1 MNNFH
6 SRFSQQLLSFALK
19 SMPVVVVSGA
29 RQTGKT
35 TLVHKL
41 LGQKRKFLTLDQL
54 DILQQAKTNPDSLL
68 CELPVTIDEV
78 QRAPELLLAIKRK
91 VDANRINGG
100 ILLTGSAN
108 LALMST
114 VSESLAGRAVYLELP
129 PFSPTE
135 WGNTDKSPS
144 LIDSLF
150 QKDLDLTLWKNIPYN
165 WLEWTLTGGYPT
177 AIQMDTLEARQ
188 LWFSGYVQT
197 YLERDLR
204 QLAQIDNL
212 VDYQKVMSLA
222 ANRVGRLLNQSEL
235 ARDAA
240 ISQPTCHRY
249 LNLLETGYQIV
260 NLHNYT
266 TNPSQGVIK
275 SKKLFWTDVGLGA
288 YLAKIYNIDALKNRL
303 DLGFW
308 LEQAV
313 FQTLQ
318 TWKSLGINRNIYYWR
333 STSKHEVDFLLEFQ
347 NQFVAIEIK
356 SSEFA
361 SPSDM
366 KGLYILKEELS
377 KKGHNV
383 RSIILHFANEPRYLD
398 DNIYSLP
405 ISPLFPKLS

>member
-1 MNNFH
+1 MNSFH
-6 SRFSQQLLSFALK
+6 SRFCQDILALALR

-41 LGQKRKFLTLDQL
+41 LDQKRKFFTLDQL
-54 DILQQAKTNPDSLL
+54 DVLQQAKTNPDSLL
-68 CELPVTIDEV
+68 SELPLTIDEV

-91 VDANRINGG
+91 VDSNRVNGS

-108 LALMST
+108 LALMSS

-129 PFSPTE
+129 PFSPVE
-135 WGNTDKSPS
+135 WCSTKSIPS

-150 QKDLDLTLWKNIPYN
+150 EDKLDLARWENIPSN
-165 WLEWTLTGGYPT
+165 WIQWALTGGYPS
-177 AIQMDTLEARQ
+177 AIQASNLEERQ
-188 LWFSGYVQT
+188 FWFSGYVQT

-212 VDYQKVMSLA
+212 VDFQKVMSLA

-240 ISQPTCHRY
+240 VSQPTCHRY

-266 TNPSQGVIK
+266 TNPSQGIIK
-275 SKKLFWTDVGLGA
+275 SKKLFWTDIGLA
-288 YLAKIYNIDALKNRL
+288 TYLAKIYDEKSFRNRP

-318 TWKSLGINRNIYYWR
+318 TWKSLGLNRNIYYWR
-333 STSKHEVDFLLEFQ
+333 SASKHEVDFLLEFQ
-347 NQFVAIEIK
+347 NKFVAIEIK

-361 SPSDM
+361 SPSDL
-366 KGLYILKEELS
+366 KGLHLLKQQLAN
-377 KKGHNV
+377 KGHDV
-383 RSIILHFANEPRYLD
+383 RSIILHPTNEGRLLD
-398 DNIYSLP
+398 DNMYSLP
-405 ISPLFPKLS
+405 IGPLFPQL